1 MAGSNQITLTVRS
14 TSGIW
19 PDARFN
25 VNNRAQKILDDG
37 IRHFGLDPAPRA
49 PYRLTQNGRVLDLS
63 EKMEDLGL
71 ANGDTVLIEAGQP
84 TDG

>member
-1 MAGSNQITLTVRS
+1 MAGPNQITLIVRS

-25 VNNRAQKILDDG
+25 LNNRAQKVLDDG
-37 IRHFGLDPAPRA
+37 IRHFGLDPAPQG
-49 PYRLTQNGRVLDLS
+49 PYRLTHNGRVLDLS
-63 EKMEDLGL
+63 EKIEDLGL
-71 ANGDTVLIEAGQP
+71 GDGDTVLIEAGQP